1 MILLIVVNVMCINM
15 YINIYILN
23 TNYLNLSSSYMSAA
37 LTSRGS
43 ANSVICTNPTIGPS
57 YSSSLSLKDL
67 ETSILCF
74 GDVGLFFF
82 GWLTGSGSHPSVL
95 HIRLLGFGNFIQ
107 VPG

>member
-57 YSSSLSLKDL
+57 
-67 ETSILCF
+67 
-74 GDVGLFFF
+74 
-82 GWLTGSGSHPSVL
+82 
-95 HIRLLGFGNFIQ
+95 
-107 VPG
+107 